1 MMYWFGLGLSLV
13 TSALFIVSI
22 RQVEKSRVFLFQAI
36 ETSINIVKNIV
47 LGGFSGAVTQVFA
60 LIRNVALTRG
70 YSSWWLTVVLSICQ
84 LIGGIMV
91 NQHGWLGLLPMIASI
106 SYTVVSFS
114 TTDILT
120 TKYALFWNI
129 SMWMVYDVVIL
140 DWVAVAMSVVFLVT
154 IAQSIRELKLTSTPY
169 EILSMD

>member
-13 TSALFIVSI
+13 TSALFIVSV

-47 LGGFSGAVTQVFA
+47 LGGFSGAVTQVFG
-60 LIRNVALTRG
+60 LIRNVALARG
-70 YSSWWLTVVLSICQ
+70 YSSWWLTVVLSVCQ

-91 NQHGWLGLLPMIASI
+91 NQHGWIGLLPMVASI
-106 SYTVVSFS
+106 SYTVISLS

-120 TKYALFWNI
+120 TKHALFWNI
-129 SMWMVYDVVIL
+129 SMWAVYDMVIM
-140 DWVAVAMSVVFLVT
+140 DWVSVVMSVVFLVT
-154 IAQSIRELKLTSTPY
+154 IAQSIRELKMTRVEMSV
-169 EILSMD
+169 